1 VFVATSMAGCSG
13 VFHASS
19 TLFYPEQTSFPDG
32 VAPKDFVVVVEDRS
46 RSEPFQ
52 VVYLR
57 NLEAQAKP
65 PATLRLSVAAYDYT
79 DGDPWGFKV
88 TDQSSAHQVV
98 EVTHRHFK
106 GVTTRYRVEGN
117 RITPLA
123 YRDDGGL
130 ILVMI
135 LIPVFLVCLW
145 LAWRAARWTS
155 RTFRRRFDAGARS
168 A

>member
-1 VFVATSMAGCSG
+1 MFVATSVVSCSG

-19 TLFYPEQTSFPDG
+19 AVFYPEQTSFPGG
-32 VAPKDFVVVVEDRS
+32 VAPRDFVVVVEDRS
-46 RSEPFQ
+46 RTEPFR
-52 VVYLR
+52 VVYLH
-57 NLEAQAKP
+57 NLEASAKP
-65 PATLRLSVAAYDYT
+65 PAALRLSVAQYDYT

-130 ILVMI
+130 VLVMI
-135 LIPVFLVCLW
+135 LTPVFLLCLW
-145 LAWRAARWTS
+145 LAWRAARLTS
-155 RTFRRRFDAGARS
+155 RKLTRMLNAPG
-168 A
+168 